1 MRNCIEGFRNFLLLL
16 SIFFIAFQQQSF
28 AQKIEILAGNT
39 FNGAMNGA
47 MLGGATMALQNS
59 NDIAPVRFGVGL
71 GTIAGMGIGVYDM
84 AQVQKGEKFF
94 ISGTFNDGNVT
105 SIIILLDTFYG
116 GVAGSL
122 VGTAITLMSNQPVV
136 EGLQYGSGA
145 GLWAG
150 FAFGLLDAFALSK
163 PQNGMVSVNRSTPK
177 TAAGLLS
184 YHGNKSMSVGFVSP
198 QYYQI
203 KTIKNDH
210 PALRGGLGLNL
221 VNLNYNF

>member
-1 MRNCIEGFRNFLLLL
+1 MRNRMKGFRNLLLL
-16 SIFFIAFQQQSF
+16 ISIFFFIFQQQSF

-150 FAFGLLDAFALSK
+150 FGFGLLDAFALSK
-163 PQNGMVSVNRSTPK
+163 PQNGMVSANQTSHK
-177 TAAGLLS
+177 TANGLLT
-184 YHGNKSMSVGFVSP
+184 YKADTGMSIGFVSP
-198 QYYQI
+198 QYYQT
-203 KTIKNDH
+203 KTIRNSH
-210 PALRGGLGLNL
+210 PATRGGLGINF